1 MTLQYF
7 SDNNMTDKVVP
18 PLISMGDFRKVLTRA
33 KKTVGKDDLAVF
45 ERFTEEFGE
54 EG

>member
-7 SDNNMTDKVVP
+7 SDNEMTHRVVP
-18 PLISMGDFRKVLTRA
+18 PLISMEDFRKVLTRA
-33 KKTVGKDDLAVF
+33 KPTVGKEDLAVF
-45 ERFTEEFGE
+45 QRFTEEFGE